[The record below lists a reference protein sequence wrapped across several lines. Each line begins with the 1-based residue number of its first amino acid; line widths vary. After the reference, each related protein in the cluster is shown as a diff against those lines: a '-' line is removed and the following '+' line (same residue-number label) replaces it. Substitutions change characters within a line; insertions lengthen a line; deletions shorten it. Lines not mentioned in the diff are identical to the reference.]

1 MYIASEYWVLTRRP
15 PLSLSLSVTRFSGA
29 TSLGEEDVDGRFVR
43 LLRLFFF
50 FGLILIRALYRFRG
64 FSLKL
69 GQNSVEPGR
78 ASRARVP
85 TLAQVGGL
93 RRNVR
98 IPRSSALHLYLCQA
112 HVVHELSVTSV
123 HSQKKRR
130 SWHPSEATVRNIR
143 AFAIAIVFS

>member
-1 MYIASEYWVLTRRP
+1 MQRMDLTQRFLREKSLVLFEDDAREKGVRFQSIVIFFIFVH
-15 PLSLSLSVTRFSGA
+15 SLF
-29 TSLGEEDVDGRFVR
+29 LGGSYT
-43 LLRLFFF
+43 
-50 FGLILIRALYRFRG
+50 RALYRFRG

-130 SWHPSEATVRNIR
+130 SWHPSEATVRNI
-143 AFAIAIVFS
+143 SKKC